1 LDLTGFTAEEMV
13 TLSGAH
19 TIGTSHCSSFTD
31 RLYNFSQGGAL
42 TTDPALPA
50 AYAALLKEKCP
61 PETAAQNDTTMV
73 QLDDVTP
80 FVMDNQ
86 YYKNL
91 LAGTVPLG
99 SDVALMES
107 PDTAALVEL
116 YAREP
121 AEYWAKR
128 FVAAMVKV
136 SEMEVLTGAEGEIR
150 LNCSKVN

>member
-1 LDLTGFTAEEMV
+1 
-13 TLSGAH
+13 
-19 TIGTSHCSSFTD
+19 
-31 RLYNFSQGGAL
+31 
-42 TTDPALPA
+42 
-50 AYAALLKEKCP
+50 
-61 PETAAQNDTTMV
+61 MV

>member
-1 LDLTGFTAEEMV
+1 MV

-31 RLYNFSQGGAL
+31 RLYNYYHDGAYG
-42 TTDPALPA
+42 TDPAMPA
-50 AYAALLKEKCP
+50 AYAARLKKQCP
-61 PETAAQNDTTMV
+61 PATAAQNDTTMV

-91 LAGTVPLG
+91 LAGTVAFG
-99 SDVALMES
+99 SDMALMDNPEN
-107 PDTAALVEL
+107 AALVEL

-121 AEYWAKR
+121 TDYWIER
-128 FVAAMVKV
+128 FAAAMVKL
-136 SEMEVLTGAEGEIR
+136 SEMDVLTGGEGEIR

>member
-1 LDLTGFTAEEMV
+1 MV

-31 RLYNFSQGGAL
+31 RLYNFSKDGVAHG
-42 TTDPALPA
+42 TDPALPA
-50 AYAALLKEKCP
+50 AYAAYLKEKCP
-61 PETAAQNDTTMV
+61 PATAAQNDTTMV

-91 LAGTVPLG
+91 LAGTVALR
-99 SDVALMES
+99 SDVALLES
-107 PDTAALVEL
+107 PETAALVEL

-136 SEMEVLTGAEGEIR
+136 SEMEVLTGGEGEIR
-150 LNCSKVN
+150 HNCSKVN